1 MTVIAKDLPA
11 LVVEVNRLE
20 ARVKVL
26 ELENVDLRGQRRV
39 VNSPRSQ
46 KHNDLITRG
55 EVEEL
60 LKNLNDTINR
70 LNNVT

>member
-1 MTVIAKDLPA
+1 VTVIAKDLPA